1 MIPLVLSVAVG
12 GIAGTLLRF
21 AAGNWVNAHWPRHF
35 YLGTLAVNIVGCLL
49 IGFLYGLFL
58 QRPEV
63 PVEIRAGLMV
73 GFLGGLTTFSSFS
86 LDTLRLLESGQL
98 PLALGYAATQEVAD
112 RLASRGF
119 QLDVARLESL
129 ENQRKSVQTR
139 TEQLQAERNSRS
151 KAIGQ

>member
-98 PLALGYAATQEVAD
+98 PLALGYAAV
-112 RLASRGF
+112 
-119 QLDVARLESL
+119 
-129 ENQRKSVQTR
+129 SVLGGLFATWAGL
-139 TEQLQAERNSRS
+139 TLT
-151 KAIGQ
+151 KF